1 MDTFLNPHPNPL
13 LHKYAI
19 LNTMQIIGIT
29 GTNAA
34 GKGTVVEILKQD
46 FGFRHLSVRD
56 YLAKE
61 VKRRNLGVNRNTLI
75 ATANDIRQN
84 HSPSYIVEELYKEAE
99 KLQKP
104 VVIESIRTEGEVE
117 ALQKKPNFILIAV
130 DADRKTRYERSL
142 KRNSETDHL
151 TYEDFIETEEKEM
164 NSQEKGKQNLM
175 KCIEMAD
182 IVILNNGTI
191 EDLGEKVKTYLE
203 TIKSTTL
210 SH

>member
-1 MDTFLNPHPNPL
+1 
-13 LHKYAI
+13 
-19 LNTMQIIGIT
+19 MQIIGIT

-34 GKGTVVEILKQD
+34 GKGTVVDILKQD
-46 FGFRHLSVRD
+46 FGFKHLSVRD

-61 VKRRNLGVNRNTLI
+61 VKKRNLEVNRNTLI
-75 ATANDIRQN
+75 ETANNIRKN

-151 TYEDFIETEEKEM
+151 TYEEFIETEEKEM
-164 NSQEKGKQNLM
+164 NSQDKGKQNLM

-191 EDLGEKVKTYLE
+191 EDLREKVKTYLE

-210 SH
+210 SR